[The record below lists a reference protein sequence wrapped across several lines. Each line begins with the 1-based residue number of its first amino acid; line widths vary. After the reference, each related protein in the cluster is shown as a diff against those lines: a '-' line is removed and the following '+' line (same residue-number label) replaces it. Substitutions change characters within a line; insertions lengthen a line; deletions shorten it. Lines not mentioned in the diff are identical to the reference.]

1 MDKRTLVYALQ
12 VLDKQRKNI
21 ETRGPEQ
28 AAYYDGMQRML
39 EIIISEAF
47 TEASTV
53 IYQNGKHTILA

>member
-12 VLDKQRKNI
+12 VLDKQRENI

-39 EIIISEAF
+39 EIIVSEAF
-47 TEASTV
+47 TETATV
-53 IYQNGKHTILA
+53 IYRNGKHMILA